1 MPNPVDA
8 YMTLLGYFN
17 SLREL
22 GGSRRIV
29 EDEIRARLVQY
40 SRRRRLEPADNLFS
54 DRTIAYE
61 VLELTSRVSTADVA
75 AAKRRLGL
83 PFNDKDQ
90 RVDVALATNMIS
102 VGLDIMRLGLLVAL
116 GQPKTSAEYIQAT
129 SRVGR
134 DPERPGLVVTLLK
147 VHKPRDRSNYERFG
161 SYHASFYRAVEA
173 TSVTPFFDAGPRLG
187 RRLVS
192 LAAKGRCDDAAA
204 RGREIAS
211 VAPLWS
217 SERRGPRDHD
227 GNKDPAEAQ
236 KQRDYVLQS
245 CRSLLDDWVKIASQ
259 LQSTNTKLQYQMWET
274 AGPQRLLYDFLD
286 PELASLPDIRRRFRA
301 NRSMR
306 DVEPSVDLFVRNLND
321 WGSKP

>member
-1 MPNPVDA
+1 MLRSALALLSAAQTLWDREGGRRSVPNPVDA
-8 YMTLLGYFN
+8 YMTLLGYIN

-29 EDEIRARLVQY
+29 EDEIRARLAQY
-40 SRRRRLEPADNLFS
+40 SRRRRLEPADKLFS

-187 RRLVS
+187 RRSALY
-192 LAAKGRCDDAAA
+192 AKGRCDD
-204 RGREIAS
+204 GRAGPRDLL

-217 SERRGPRDHD
+217 S
-227 GNKDPAEAQ
+227 
-236 KQRDYVLQS
+236 
-245 CRSLLDDWVKIASQ
+245 
-259 LQSTNTKLQYQMWET
+259 
-274 AGPQRLLYDFLD
+274 
-286 PELASLPDIRRRFRA
+286 SLPDARGITTGRSRRSSETARLRAPILPQSARRSGEDREPTAKHEHETSIPDVGDGRAATPALRF
-301 NRSMR
+301 
-306 DVEPSVDLFVRNLND
+306 P
-321 WGSKP
+321 